1 MISGRTCGHCIL
13 KNKPSSSKLELSSLL
28 EDVCIIPPLETVV
41 NMDDADSRTPQL
53 PSFAD
58 RLNYLW
64 GTRLSPRGTPYTLRE
79 VHEGTGRKLSI
90 SYLSLLRKGG
100 VAEPSGEKLQALANF
115 FGVPITYFTAEQ
127 VPQELAVTDLDPELL
142 EALRNPM
149 VREIA
154 LRAKN
159 MGREEWELVL
169 HMMHHA
175 RDLVGRIKPESRAGS
190 ESPDASPPDKVEE

>member
-1 MISGRTCGHCIL
+1 M
-13 KNKPSSSKLELSSLL
+13 
-28 EDVCIIPPLETVV
+28 
-41 NMDDADSRTPQL
+41 
-53 PSFAD
+53 PSFAE

-64 GTRLSPRGTPYTLRE
+64 GSRLSPRGTPYTLRE
-79 VHEGTGRKLSI
+79 VHEGTGRKLSM

-100 VAEPSGEKLQALANF
+100 VVAPSGEKLQVLADF
-115 FGVPITYFTAEQ
+115 FGVPISYFTAEQ
-127 VPQELAVTDLDPELL
+127 VPQELSTWDIDQELL
-142 EALRNPM
+142 DALRNPM

-175 RDLVGRIKPESRAGS
+175 HDLVGRIKPEGRARPEQS
-190 ESPDASPPDKVEE
+190 DVEPSDEDVG

>member
-1 MISGRTCGHCIL
+1 M
-13 KNKPSSSKLELSSLL
+13 
-28 EDVCIIPPLETVV
+28 IPPPEADV
-41 NMDDADSRTPQL
+41 NMDEADSSPPPL

-79 VHEGTGRKLSI
+79 GHEGTGRKLSI

-115 FGVPITYFTAEQ
+115 FGVPITYFTAEP
-127 VPQELAVTDLDPELL
+127 VSQELVAADLDPELL

-175 RDLVGRIKPESRAGS
+175 RDLVGRIKPEARNVS
-190 ESPDASPPDKVEE
+190 ESPDVSRPGEVEE